1 MTRTRLSLATLLVV
15 AALGAAGCGGGG
27 GGSSNSSS
35 SGGGGSSN
43 GVPTGSVA
51 TVAGKT
57 ISRAALDDLMK
68 SAQPQYKDRTG
79 QDFPKPGTAEY
90 QALQQQAAVYL
101 VTHEEYA
108 QDAAKR
114 GIAITQAQVTKA
126 LGDLIKKNF
135 SGDRKKFDAYL
146 KSEGYTLQQFDTSI
160 REELLEKALAADV
173 TRGVKVSDAEV
184 KAYYDKNKGSSPY
197 TTPAQRRV
205 RHILVALNKDGKGV
219 SDSGVKDTTVD
230 FPKSKAL
237 ADSLYARLR
246 KGADFAALA
255 KQYSQDPGSKDK
267 GGEYTDVKGTFVK
280 PFEDSAFSLDTHE
293 LSKPVKSEF
302 GYHLIEALAPTKPG
316 KTQTLAQA
324 TKAIRKTLLDQ
335 KRNSALQAW
344 SNQLATT
351 YKGKVKYAAGFEP
364 PATTTPTTTTATT
377 P

>member
-1 MTRTRLSLATLLVV
+1 V
-15 AALGAAGCGGGG
+15 A
-27 GGSSNSSS
+27 
-35 SGGGGSSN
+35 
-43 GVPTGSVA
+43 
-51 TVAGKT
+51 
-57 ISRAALDDLMK
+57 
-68 SAQPQYKDRTG
+68 
-79 QDFPKPGTAEY
+79 
-90 QALQQQAAVYL
+90 
-101 VTHEEYA
+101 
-108 QDAAKR
+108 
-114 GIAITQAQVTKA
+114 KA

-146 KSEGYTLQQFDTSI
+146 KSTGYTQHQFDTSI
-160 REELLEKALAADV
+160 RGELLEKALATDV

-280 PFEDSAFSLDTHE
+280 PFENSAFSLDTHE
-293 LSKPVKSEF
+293 LSKPIKSEF
-302 GYHLIEALAPTKPG
+302 GYHLIEALGPTKPG
-316 KTQTLAQA
+316 KTQTLAEA

-344 SNQLATT
+344 SNQLAKT